1 MLGGVTVTETVV
13 RPDADQQVVLD
24 EQTSTDKSECAHIVM
39 VPPGESDETPQA
51 YVMRA
56 RIEGFPVTA
65 LCGYVWVPNKMAT
78 GLPVCEECKFLY
90 ENVGADLLDRFNNL
104 PDE

>member
-1 MLGGVTVTETVV
+1 MSVIMDERTDERVITSET
-13 RPDADQQVVLD
+13 
-24 EQTSTDKSECAHIVM
+24 TSTAKSEQAHIVM
-39 VPPGESDETPQA
+39 VPPGEDDSTPQA

-56 RIEGFPVTA
+56 RVEGFPVTA
-65 LCGYVWVPNKMAT
+65 LCGYTWVPNKMAT

-90 ENVGADLLDRFNNL
+90 ENVGADLPDRFNNL

>member
-1 MLGGVTVTETVV
+1 MTETLT
-13 RPDADQQVVLD
+13 RPDLDIPVVLD
-24 EQTSTDKSECAHIVM
+24 EQTSTDKNEMAHIVL

-56 RIEGFPVTA
+56 RIEGFPITA
-65 LCGYVWVPNKMAT
+65 LCGFMWVPNKMAT
-78 GLPVCEECKFLY
+78 GLPVCEECKAIF
-90 ENVGADLLDRFNNL
+90 ENDPHGFGDRDSL

>member
-1 MLGGVTVTETVV
+1 MTTTLLERLGTDT
-13 RPDADQQVVLD
+13 VLD
-24 EQTSTDKSECAHIVM
+24 EQEQTGKSEQAHIVLEK
-39 VPPGESDETPQA
+39 GEEETAHA

-65 LCGYVWVPNKMAT
+65 LCGYTWVPKQKAT
-78 GLPVCEECKFLY
+78 GLPICPECEAIFKNDPL
-90 ENVGADLLDRFNNL
+90 GKGDRDNL

>member
-1 MLGGVTVTETVV
+1 MTTTS
-13 RPDADQQVVLD
+13 LD
-24 EQTSTDKSECAHIVM
+24 ERTDERVITAEQTTTDKAEQAHIVM

-56 RIEGFPVTA
+56 RVEGFPVTA
-65 LCGYVWVPNKMAT
+65 LCGYTWVPNKMAT

-90 ENVGADLLDRFNNL
+90 ENVGADLPDRFNNL

>member
-1 MLGGVTVTETVV
+1 MTTI
-13 RPDADQQVVLD
+13 LD
-24 EQTSTDKSECAHIVM
+24 ERTDERVITRETTSTGKSEQAHIVM
-39 VPPGESDETPQA
+39 VPGDQPDTTPQA

-56 RIEGFPVTA
+56 RVEGFPITS
-65 LCGYVWVPNKMAT
+65 LCGYTWVPNKQAT

-90 ENVGADLLDRFNNL
+90 ENVGKDLPDRFNNL

>member
-1 MLGGVTVTETVV
+1 MTIVKDWV
-13 RPDADQQVVLD
+13 DIDQQSFELN
-24 EQTSTDKSECAHIVM
+24 ETAKSEQAHIVM
-39 VPPGESDETPQA
+39 VPPGEPDQTPQA

-56 RIEGFPVTA
+56 RVEGFPVTA
-65 LCGYVWVPNKMAT
+65 LCGYTWVPNKQAT

-90 ENVGADLLDRFNNL
+90 EHVGADLLDRHDNL

>member
-1 MLGGVTVTETVV
+1 MSTILDERTDERVV
-13 RPDADQQVVLD
+13 FD

-39 VPPGESDETPQA
+39 VPSDQEDETPQA

-56 RIEGFPVTA
+56 RVEGFPVTA
-65 LCGYVWVPNKMAT
+65 LCGYTWVPNKMAT

-90 ENVGADLLDRFNNL
+90 EHVGSDLPDRHGNL